1 MSKNNKNNA
10 GHKIDM
16 RLFLVFDFS
25 CDPAMICEIF
35 IGTLVLRLCKN
46 NEFWF
51 VFFAKYKR

>member
-25 CDPAMICEIF
+25 CDPAMKYEIF
-35 IGTLVLRLCKN
+35 IGTLILRLCKN
-46 NEFWF
+46 NEF
-51 VFFAKYKR
+51 